1 MGVLRGLSLALI
13 VILPAFILG
22 FIAYLL
28 TGEFLVGGTSD
39 ITEWETWMYVPCY
52 GVPLFCLVVAF
63 IFGMRSGRVED
74 Q

>member
-1 MGVLRGLSLALI
+1 MGVLRGLTLALI
-13 VILPAFILG
+13 AILPAFILG

-28 TGEFLVGGTSD
+28 TGGGTSD
-39 ITEWETWMYVPCY
+39 TTEWESWMYLPCY

-63 IFGMRSGRVED
+63 IFGMKSGRVED